1 VTQPLS
7 QGLWGVLAM
16 PFDDSLNVDLDSLRN
31 EVASFGADGCGG
43 LVALGVFGEAA
54 SLDPDEANT
63 VASTVAL
70 STDLPYAPTGRTD
83 GANRRRGRG
92 GRHKRLSTPARCDG
106 IGILI
111 QDYPVISGVNVTD
124 EQVVEIVLACPFAV
138 GVKSETPPTSVAVA
152 RLASELDVPVFGGL
166 GGVGLL
172 DELAAGS
179 AGAMT
184 GFSHP
189 AALAAV
195 LRNYRDEGFVAA
207 RDVWAPWL
215 PLANFEGQLRVGL
228 SIRKELLRR
237 RGVIATGRVR
247 RPAMSLPERLFRCW
261 NSISQ
266 LRPPRSRALAP
277 SNA

>member
-1 VTQPLS
+1 
-7 QGLWGVLAM
+7 M

-152 RLASELDVPVFGGL
+152 HLASELDVPVFGGL
-166 GGVGLL
+166 GGVGKSCCVAGASSRRAGC
-172 DELAAGS
+172 DVPRCHCRNACSAAGTAS
-179 AGAMT
+179 LNCA
-184 GFSHP
+184 
-189 AALAAV
+189 
-195 LRNYRDEGFVAA
+195 
-207 RDVWAPWL
+207 
-215 PLANFEGQLRVGL
+215 LRVH
-228 SIRKELLRR
+228 ELWRL
-237 RGVIATGRVR
+237 VT
-247 RPAMSLPERLFRCW
+247 PDQSL
-261 NSISQ
+261 
-266 LRPPRSRALAP
+266 
-277 SNA
+277 